1 MSLNQLKVYQKS
13 LKPCRKSFL
22 GVFEMYSSGIPVD
35 SPEARENELIAAAV
49 NLAEKQLL
57 DGTAS
62 PSVITHYLKLASS
75 RERLQREKL
84 ERENEV
90 LKAKAEAYASNQRTE
105 ELYAKAIEAMR
116 SYSGIVTN
124 KEDDEEEEFF

>member
-1 MSLNQLKVYQKS
+1 
-13 LKPCRKSFL
+13 
-22 GVFEMYSSGIPVD
+22 MYSEGVPVD

-75 RERLQREKL
+75 RERLQKEKL
-84 ERENEV
+84 ERENAV
-90 LKAKAEAYASNQRTE
+90 LKAKAEAYESNKRTE
-105 ELYAKAIEAMR
+105 ELYSKAIEAMR
-116 SYSGIVTN
+116 SYSGMAANI
-124 KEDDEEEEFF
+124 EDEEEYY

>member
-1 MSLNQLKVYQKS
+1 
-13 LKPCRKSFL
+13 
-22 GVFEMYSSGIPVD
+22 MYSSGIPVD

-75 RERLQREKL
+75 RERLQKEKL
-84 ERENEV
+84 ERENAV

-124 KEDDEEEEFF
+124 PNQQEEDEFY

>member
-1 MSLNQLKVYQKS
+1 ME
-13 LKPCRKSFL
+13 
-22 GVFEMYSSGIPVD
+22 GVPVD

-75 RERLQREKL
+75 RERLQKEKL
-84 ERENEV
+84 ERENAV
-90 LKAKAEAYASNQRTE
+90 LKAKAEAYESNKRTE
-105 ELYAKAIEAMR
+105 ELYSKAIEAMR
-116 SYSGIVTN
+116 SYSGMITSQDEDE
-124 KEDDEEEEFF
+124 KEYY

>member
-1 MSLNQLKVYQKS
+1 MATYGNYAS
-13 LKPCRKSFL
+13 
-22 GVFEMYSSGIPVD
+22 GVPVD

-49 NLAEKQLL
+49 DLAEKQLR

-75 RERLQREKL
+75 RERLQKEKL
-84 ERENEV
+84 ERENAV
-90 LKAKAEAYASNQRTE
+90 LKAKAEAYASNQKTE

-116 SYSGIVTN
+116 SYSGLSVSP
-124 KEDDEEEEFF
+124 DLDEENEMY

>member
-1 MSLNQLKVYQKS
+1 MYSN
-13 LKPCRKSFL
+13 
-22 GVFEMYSSGIPVD
+22 YSSGVPVD

-49 NLAEKQLL
+49 DLAEKQLR

-84 ERENEV
+84 EERMPFSRLKQKHMHQIRKLKSSMQKLLKLCKVTLGLRLIRIKMKRTSCTNED
-90 LKAKAEAYASNQRTE
+90 LYRIDDFAY
-105 ELYAKAIEAMR
+105 
-116 SYSGIVTN
+116 
-124 KEDDEEEEFF
+124 D

>member
-1 MSLNQLKVYQKS
+1 MAMYSD
-13 LKPCRKSFL
+13 
-22 GVFEMYSSGIPVD
+22 YSSGVPVD

-49 NLAEKQLL
+49 DLAEKQLK

-84 ERENEV
+84 ERENAV
-90 LKAKAEAYASNQRTE
+90 LKAKAEAYASNQKTE
-105 ELYAKAIEAMR
+105 ELYAKAIEAMQ
-116 SYSGIVTN
+116 SYSGFAVN
-124 KEDDEEEEFF
+124 PNQDEENELY

>member
-1 MSLNQLKVYQKS
+1 
-13 LKPCRKSFL
+13 
-22 GVFEMYSSGIPVD
+22 MYGGQIPVD

-75 RERLQREKL
+75 RERLQKEKL
-84 ERENEV
+84 ERENAV
-90 LKAKAEAYASNQRTE
+90 LKAKAEAYESNKRTE
-105 ELYAKAIEAMR
+105 ELYSKAIEAMR
-116 SYSGIVTN
+116 SYSGIDTT
-124 KEDDEEEEFF
+124 ESDEEEYY

>member
-1 MSLNQLKVYQKS
+1 
-13 LKPCRKSFL
+13 
-22 GVFEMYSSGIPVD
+22 MYSSGIPVD
-35 SPEARENELIAAAV
+35 SPEARESELIAAAV

-75 RERLQREKL
+75 RERLQKEKL
-84 ERENEV
+84 ERENAV

-116 SYSGIVTN
+116 SYSGIVTG
-124 KEDDEEEEFF
+124 KEEDEEEEFF

>member
-1 MSLNQLKVYQKS
+1 
-13 LKPCRKSFL
+13 
-22 GVFEMYSSGIPVD
+22 MYSEGIPVD

-75 RERLQREKL
+75 RERLQKEKL
-84 ERENEV
+84 ERENAV
-90 LKAKAEAYASNQRTE
+90 LKAKAEAYESNKRTE
-105 ELYAKAIEAMR
+105 ELYSKAIEAMR
-116 SYSGIVTN
+116 SYSGIVSN
-124 KEDDEEEEFF
+124 ADIDQEEMY

>member
-1 MSLNQLKVYQKS
+1 MYTE
-13 LKPCRKSFL
+13 
-22 GVFEMYSSGIPVD
+22 GVPVD

-75 RERLQREKL
+75 RERLQKEKL
-84 ERENEV
+84 ERENAV
-90 LKAKAEAYASNQRTE
+90 LKAKAEAYESNKRTE
-105 ELYAKAIEAMR
+105 ELYSKAIEAMR
-116 SYSGIVTN
+116 SYSGMITSQDEDE
-124 KEDDEEEEFF
+124 KEYY

>member
-1 MSLNQLKVYQKS
+1 MYQES
-13 LKPCRKSFL
+13 
-22 GVFEMYSSGIPVD
+22 IPVD

-75 RERLQREKL
+75 RERLQKEKL
-84 ERENEV
+84 ERENAV
-90 LKAKAEAYASNQRTE
+90 LKAKAEAYESNRRTE
-105 ELYAKAIEAMR
+105 ELYSKAIEAMR
-116 SYSGIVTN
+116 SYSGMVTSSM
-124 KEDDEEEEFF
+124 DTDEEDIY